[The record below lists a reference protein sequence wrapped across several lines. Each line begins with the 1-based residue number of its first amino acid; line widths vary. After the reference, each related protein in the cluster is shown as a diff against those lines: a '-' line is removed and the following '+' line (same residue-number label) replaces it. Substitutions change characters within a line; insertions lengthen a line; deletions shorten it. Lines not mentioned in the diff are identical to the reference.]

1 MNVMTGKTKIIIVED
16 EVIVAEDIRTT
27 LIHLDYDVVAVA
39 QSGEEAVLTTDQLKP
54 DIVMMDIV
62 LKGSMDG
69 IEAATQIQSKYD
81 IPVIYLTAHGDEN
94 TFERA
99 KVSAPFGYLM
109 KPFDVQVM
117 KNTIEMAI
125 YKHGVEKK
133 LKESEARYRA
143 IVEDQTE
150 LISRF
155 LPNGVLTFVND
166 TFCRYFNKRQDD
178 FIGQNIIN
186 LIFEEDRERLKK
198 QIDFLSPDMPV
209 VMSEN
214 RILKQNG
221 GLGWLQCTLRAVL
234 DDYLHK
240 TEIQAVCRDITE
252 RKRTEEK
259 LRAQE
264 EILSLLVDY
273 TPAAVALFDLDMKC
287 IVASRRWVMNYGLGS
302 KNVTGMGIYEIIPQS
317 GEDWKTVFIKCIEGA
332 CEKRDEQM
340 VKLPDGRS
348 EWMRWEMR
356 QWKRP
361 DNSVGGIVMFNE
373 IVTELKQ
380 TKMKLDELNKDF
392 EEKLGKEII
401 AFKSGSA

>member
-1 MNVMTGKTKIIIVED
+1 MKTKIIIVED

-27 LIHLDYDVVAVA
+27 LMHLDYDVIAMA
-39 QSGEEAVLTTDQLKP
+39 SSGEEAVVLAGEFKP
-54 DIVMMDIV
+54 DIVMMDII

-109 KPFDVQVM
+109 KPFDVQMM

-166 TFCRYFNKRQDD
+166 TFCRHFNKRADEL
-178 FIGQNIIN
+178 IGENVIN
-186 LIFEEDRERLKK
+186 LIIEEDRERLRK

-214 RILKQNG
+214 RILRQNG
-221 GLGWLQCTLRAVL
+221 MVAWLQCTLRAIF
-234 DDYLHK
+234 DDYFHK
-240 TEIQAVCRDITE
+240 AEIQAVYRDITE

-264 EILSLLVDY
+264 EVLSLLIDY

-287 IVASRRWVMNYGLGS
+287 IVASKRWVKNYGLGS
-302 KNVTGMGIYEIIPQS
+302 KNVIGMAIYEILS
-317 GEDWKTVFIKCIEGA
+317 SYGDNWKSAFTRCIEGA
-332 CEKRDEQM
+332 AEKCEEEM
-340 VKLPDGRS
+340 IKLPDGRT

-356 QWKRP
+356 PWVRH
-361 DNSVGGIVMFNE
+361 DNSVGGVIMFNE

-380 TKMKLDELNKDF
+380 TKIKLDELNRDF
-392 EEKLGKEII
+392 ENKLAKKIT
-401 AFKSGSA
+401 AFKNGIA

>member
-1 MNVMTGKTKIIIVED
+1 MSGKTKIIIVED

-27 LIHLDYDVVAVA
+27 LVYLDYDVVAMSS
-39 QSGEEAVLTTDQLKP
+39 SGEEAVLIAGEFKP
-54 DIVMMDIV
+54 DVVMMDII
-62 LKGSMDG
+62 LKGRMDG

-166 TFCRYFNKRQDD
+166 TFCRHFNKRPDEL
-178 FIGQNIIN
+178 IGQNIIN

-214 RILKQNG
+214 RVLRQNG
-221 GLGWLQCTLRAVL
+221 VTAWLQCTLRAIF
-234 DDYLHK
+234 DDYFHK
-240 TEIQAVCRDITE
+240 AEIQAVYRDITE

-264 EILSLLVDY
+264 EVLSLFVDC
-273 TPAAVALFDLDMKC
+273 TPAAVALFDLEMKC
-287 IVASRRWVMNYGLGS
+287 IVASRRWVVNYGLGS
-302 KNVTGMGIYEIIPQS
+302 KDVTGMPIYEILS
-317 GEDWKTVFIKCIEGA
+317 SSAEDWKTVFARCVEGA

-340 VKLPDGRS
+340 VKLPDGRT
-348 EWMRWEMR
+348 EWMRWEIR
-356 QWKRP
+356 QWKRH
-361 DNSVGGIVMFNE
+361 DNSVGGVIMFNE

-392 EEKLGKEII
+392 ENKLSKEIT
-401 AFKSGSA
+401 AFKNGIA